1 MLRILF
7 ALLYPL
13 TQLREGRKRYG
24 ATKFLTELVV
34 LNTMTPFIILSLAML
49 KNTLIGNKYIG
60 VLYVS
65 IIAFMLLYWVD
76 ASISNNRQN
85 IIRYIQGRP
94 IMIIIPG
101 IIIIFASML
110 ILAAGVWLVASWY
123 WN

>member
-1 MLRILF
+1 
-7 ALLYPL
+7 
-13 TQLREGRKRYG
+13 
-24 ATKFLTELVV
+24 
-34 LNTMTPFIILSLAML
+34 MTPFIILSLAML